1 MALSALHYMRMR
13 HPSYGDSIARIRFR
27 ADVRPFGV
35 NAADRFSHLYIVG
48 QTGVGKTTLL
58 QTMIGADIKSG
69 QGFALLDPH
78 GDQTELVARSLG
90 HRPSEKFLLID
101 IADPGCEFGYNPL
114 VFATPAL
121 RPLIASGLLDV
132 FRHMWPDAWG
142 PRMEYVLR
150 YALLALL
157 DQPDATLPDV
167 LRLLSD
173 KSFRYRVT
181 RNIRHEPVRLFWSQE
196 FPKYTRK
203 YQADAIAPIQSKVGS
218 FLADPRIYRFL
229 TATESRLRFRSI
241 MDEGQVLLVNLSKGR
256 LGSDSSRLL
265 GGLIMTSFGLAALSR
280 ADQSEAERRPYFIYA
295 DEFQNFTTLAIVE
308 MLSELRKFGVGVVLA
323 HQYLNQLRPEIRH
336 AILGNA
342 GTIISFRVGPEDAP
356 FLAREF
362 EPTFDRFDLINLP
375 NHCFYIRLMIN
386 GAPSKPFSAETLDP
400 RTLH

>member
-1 MALSALHYMRMR
+1 MP
-13 HPSYGDSIARIRFR
+13 PSSDANSFARIRFR
-27 ADVRPFGV
+27 TDHRRFGV
-35 NAADRFSHLYIVG
+35 NAIDRFSHFYEVG

-58 QTMIGADIKSG
+58 LTLIEADLRLR

-78 GDQTELVARSLG
+78 GDLTERVSRSIG
-90 HRPSEKFLLID
+90 SPDRERYLLID
-101 IADPGCEFGYNPL
+101 LAGPGSGVGYNPL
-114 VFATPAL
+114 AFAKPTL
-121 RPLIASGLLDV
+121 RPLIASGLIDV

-157 DQPDATLPDV
+157 DQPDATLPDI
-167 LRLLSD
+167 LRLLSN
-173 KSFRYRVT
+173 KSFRYRVS
-181 RNIRHEPVRLFWSQE
+181 RNIRHEPVRRFWTQE
-196 FPKYTRK
+196 FPKYTWK

-229 TATESRLRFRSI
+229 TDKENRLRFRSI
-241 MDEGQVLLVNLSKGR
+241 MDEGQVLLINLSKGR

-265 GGLIMTSFGLAALSR
+265 GGLIMTSLGLAAFSR
-280 ADQSEAERRPYFIYA
+280 ADQAEAERRPYFIYA
-295 DEFQNFTTLAIVE
+295 DEFQNFTTLAIAE

-336 AILGNA
+336 AVLGNA

-386 GAPSKPFSAETLDP
+386 GVPSKPFSAETLDP

>member
-1 MALSALHYMRMR
+1 MP
-13 HPSYGDSIARIRFR
+13 PSSDANSFARIRFR
-27 ADVRPFGV
+27 TDHRRFGV
-35 NAADRFSHLYIVG
+35 NAIDRFSHFYAVG

-58 QTMIGADIKSG
+58 LTLIEADLRLRQS
-69 QGFALLDPH
+69 FALLDPH
-78 GDQTELVARSLG
+78 GDLSERVSRSIG
-90 HRPSEKFLLID
+90 SPDRERCLLID
-101 IADPGCEFGYNPL
+101 VAGPGSGVGYNPL
-114 VFATPAL
+114 AFAKPTL
-121 RPLIASGLLDV
+121 RPLIASGLIDV

-142 PRMEYVLR
+142 SRMEYVLR

-157 DQPDATLPDV
+157 DQPDATLPDI

-181 RNIRHEPVRLFWSQE
+181 RNIRHEPVRRFWTQE
-196 FPKYTRK
+196 FPKYTWK

-229 TATESRLRFRSI
+229 TAEENRLRFRSI

-265 GGLIMTSFGLAALSR
+265 GGLIMTSLGLAAFSR
-280 ADQSEAERRPYFIYA
+280 ADQAEADRRPYFIYA
-295 DEFQNFTTLAIVE
+295 DEFQNFTTLAIAE

-323 HQYLNQLRPEIRH
+323 HQYLNQLRPEISH

-342 GTIISFRVGPEDAP
+342 GTIISFRVGPDDAP

>member
-1 MALSALHYMRMR
+1 MQQPVS
-13 HPSYGDSIARIRFR
+13 SYYFARIRFR
-27 ADVRPFGV
+27 SDHRLFGA
-35 NAADRFSHLYIVG
+35 NAVDRFSHFYAVG

-58 QTMIGADIKSG
+58 QTLIKSDVQSG

-78 GDQTELVARSLG
+78 GDLTGRVVRSLG
-90 HRPSEKFLLID
+90 WPDAKKLLQID
-101 IADPGCEFGYNPL
+101 VAEPGCGVGYNPL
-114 VFATPAL
+114 AFAMPAL
-121 RPLIASGLLDV
+121 RPLIASGLIDV

-167 LRLLSD
+167 LRLLSN

-181 RNIRHEPVRLFWSQE
+181 RNIRHEPVRRFWTQE
-196 FPKYTRK
+196 FPKYTWK

-229 TATESRLRFRSI
+229 TDKENRLRFRSI
-241 MDEGQVLLVNLSKGR
+241 MDEGQVLLINLAKGR

-265 GGLIMTSFGLAALSR
+265 GGLIMTSLGLAAFSR

-295 DEFQNFTTLAIVE
+295 DEFQNFTTLAIAE

>member
-1 MALSALHYMRMR
+1 MT
-13 HPSYGDSIARIRFR
+13 PSSDANSFARIRFR
-27 ADVRPFGV
+27 TDYRQFGV
-35 NAADRFSHLYIVG
+35 NAVDRFSHFYSVG

-58 QTMIGADIKSG
+58 QTLIKADEQSG

-78 GDQTELVARSLG
+78 GDLTDRVVRSSG
-90 HRPSEKFLLID
+90 WPAAEKLLLID
-101 IADPGCEFGYNPL
+101 VAESGCPLGYNPL
-114 VFATPAL
+114 AFAVPAL
-121 RPLIASGLLDV
+121 RPLIASGLIDV

-181 RNIRHEPVRLFWSQE
+181 RNIRHEPVRRFWSQE
-196 FPKYTRK
+196 FPKYTWK

-229 TATESRLRFRSI
+229 TATEKRLRFRSI
-241 MDEGQVLLVNLSKGR
+241 MDQGQVLLVNLSKGR

-265 GGLIMTSFGLAALSR
+265 GGLIMTSLGLAAFSR
-280 ADQSEAERRPYFIYA
+280 ADQAEAERRPYFIYA
-295 DEFQNFTTLAIVE
+295 DEFQNFTTLAIAE

-386 GAPSKPFSAETLDP
+386 GSPSKPFSAETLNP